1 MKKKFLLCI
10 FIFLF
15 IFQLQVL
22 ATDDE
27 IDYAWI
33 KETVMAATTAE
44 DIEILSRCAVAY
56 DRNSKTII
64 YGKNEEEKVPMAST
78 TKIMTAII
86 LVENA
91 NLDEEVIVCKKA
103 AMVGGSTINLKTG
116 DKITYN
122 DLLYGLMLESGN
134 DAATQI
140 AISLAGS
147 TEEFAELMNDKAK
160 ELGLKSTHFVTPHG
174 LDNEEHYTTATE
186 LAIIADYALNIPKI
200 AEVVSTKNYIIHIN
214 GYPKALSN
222 TNELLGYLEGV
233 NGVKTGFTNGAGR
246 CLVTSAKRG
255 DFEIIT
261 AILGAD
267 TKKIRTKDSINLIEY
282 VYKNYE
288 LINLGEFVQ
297 EEFAKWT
304 EANKNRIDIDK
315 ARKYEIKLK
324 LGEIKYIYYP
334 IRKDKKDKIFVDTI
348 KNNLML
354 EAPVDKGYVLA
365 NIFLRI
371 EDDKI
376 MNVPIKL
383 DNSITKKN
391 IFDYFIESLSIFET
405 VRF

>member
-160 ELGLKSTHFVTPHG
+160 ELVTAA
-174 LDNEEHYTTATE
+174 LENESKDNIS
-186 LAIIADYALNIPKI
+186 AI
-200 AEVVSTKNYIIHIN
+200 V
-214 GYPKALSN
+214 
-222 TNELLGYLEGV
+222 
-233 NGVKTGFTNGAGR
+233 
-246 CLVTSAKRG
+246 
-255 DFEIIT
+255 
-261 AILGAD
+261 
-267 TKKIRTKDSINLIEY
+267 
-282 VYKNYE
+282 
-288 LINLGEFVQ
+288 
-297 EEFAKWT
+297 
-304 EANKNRIDIDK
+304 
-315 ARKYEIKLK
+315 
-324 LGEIKYIYYP
+324 
-334 IRKDKKDKIFVDTI
+334 IF
-348 KNNLML
+348 
-354 EAPVDKGYVLA
+354 Y
-365 NIFLRI
+365 
-371 EDDKI
+371 
-376 MNVPIKL
+376 
-383 DNSITKKN
+383 
-391 IFDYFIESLSIFET
+391 
-405 VRF
+405 